1 MKGIRTILVGKCFRN
16 IKDGRDVAIFIAY
29 KLDHVGEFYNL
40 VAARFKK
47 DLTKQDIIP
56 TLRAAAERVEP
67 VEVYADNELGIVG
80 ERYGINDE
88 DKVRPIPPNAR
99 AKVVNRD
106 FYAIKHLLEA

>member
-1 MKGIRTILVGKCFRN
+1 MKGIRTILVGTCFRN

-29 KLDHVGEFYNL
+29 KLDHIGGFYNL
-40 VAARFKK
+40 VAVRFKQG
-47 DLTKQDIIP
+47 LTKQDIIP

-88 DKVRPIPPNAR
+88 DKVLPIPPNAK